1 MPYMGRF
8 RDIYLITYLIGEGLT
23 GFLPA
28 IIALFQGVG
37 GNAECILNNSTEL
50 DAPELISYTA
60 DPAFNTRVYYLI
72 VFGIVLASFIAFT
85 LLDMLPSIKREYAA
99 VTIVHGN
106 NYVYTM
112 DKEQDEQNQQ
122 TEKLPVADNGISEF
136 KKLSQKNFKLLLI
149 LLGVVCVFSNAILPS
164 IQSYS
169 NLPYGNV
176 AYHLAVTL
184 SSMANPVACFLAVF
198 LPHTGIRSIVGLSV
212 ISVPVAAYA
221 IATAM
226 LSPTP
231 PLVGTLTGEI
241 LVVSNQSIIKPNS
254 KD

>member
-1 MPYMGRF
+1 M
-8 RDIYLITYLIGEGLT
+8 YLIGEGLT

-28 IIALFQGVG
+28 IIALVQGVG
-37 GNAECILNNSTEL
+37 GNAECIPNNSTEL
-50 DAPELISYTA
+50 DAPEFISHTA
-60 DPAFNTRVYYLI
+60 DPAFNTKVYYLI
-72 VFGIVLASFIAFT
+72 VFGIVLASFIAFI
-85 LLDMLPSIKREYAA
+85 LLDMLPSIKQEYAA

-106 NYVYTM
+106 NYVYTT
-112 DKEQDEQNQQ
+112 DKIQEEHSQQ
-122 TEKLPVADNGISEF
+122 TEKLPVADTDKPEF
-136 KKLSQKNFKLLLI
+136 KQLSQKNFKLLLI

-198 LPHTGIRSIVGLSV
+198 LPHTGIRSIVGLSI
-212 ISVPVAAYA
+212 ISVPVASYA

-226 LSPTP
+226 LSPAP
-231 PLVGTLTGEI
+231 PLVGTMIGDV
-241 LVVSNQSIIKPNS
+241 LVVS
-254 KD
+254 